1 MLLENASYHDTRN
14 ATDFSS
20 LDSLSLF
27 EAASAIIVITFSVTL
42 NITVSAVIMRNKHLR
57 KRTTNIFIV
66 NLSVSNSF
74 IALFIIPLSYR
85 GVVHRNCTYGNV
97 FCTVNGMLCITLLVA
112 SVATLC
118 CISVDRYFA
127 VVRPMKYK
135 NNFTVKRALLM
146 LLVTWLLAMFCG
158 SLPLTGWTEYSYHPI
173 TMSCSPNW
181 QTQCGYYVFMLVVG
195 FGIPMAVLVLTYGLI
210 FSAIRKHDRR
220 VSTWS
225 ATLPKA
231 TLGIPLSTGS
241 RKRKISVANSM
252 FESSTCTVAE
262 INFPALRDRTASLFP
277 EPSPCASRR
286 NTGHFLE
293 IPKVKKQSAT
303 LQLRALTQIS
313 AKLRSRAVIPRE
325 YKIAKTGLMLFLVFF
340 LSWGPYF
347 MVNNCGSGGYVTP
360 RWLYRLAMWMVFLS
374 CPVNPLVYAYSSK
387 HIRDAFKRGLKCKKN
402 TATIGVVTR
411 RMSNDASSIVCA

>member
-1 MLLENASYHDTRN
+1 
-14 ATDFSS
+14 
-20 LDSLSLF
+20 
-27 EAASAIIVITFSVTL
+27 IIVITFSVTL

-241 RKRKISVANSM
+241 RKRKIS
-252 FESSTCTVAE
+252 
-262 INFPALRDRTASLFP
+262 
-277 EPSPCASRR
+277 
-286 NTGHFLE
+286 
-293 IPKVKKQSAT
+293 
-303 LQLRALTQIS
+303 
-313 AKLRSRAVIPRE
+313 

-387 HIRDAFKRGLKCKKN
+387 HIRDAFKRGLKC
-402 TATIGVVTR
+402 
-411 RMSNDASSIVCA
+411 